1 MVSTIQNANTI
12 AKNFFFMLSV
22 LPLFLLHFFF
32 FGFVRKKR
40 SVIPRRR
47 KHRPNTGRSFISL
60 YSSIRAASA
69 LPPKEKSAYNEIQI
83 FMRTC
88 RSQMNAAPQAA
99 FVLIPEISPT
109 DILTIIKGLTRKRA
123 MKLFRSFAP
132 RQSTVLSFN

>member
-1 MVSTIQNANTI
+1 
-12 AKNFFFMLSV
+12 
-22 LPLFLLHFFF
+22 
-32 FGFVRKKR
+32 
-40 SVIPRRR
+40 
-47 KHRPNTGRSFISL
+47 
-60 YSSIRAASA
+60 
-69 LPPKEKSAYNEIQI
+69 
-83 FMRTC
+83 MRTC